1 MSANPTPISQLTQK
15 QAQAIEYLLFDFDDT
30 VTWQGQMPLQ
40 SSQAIAKA
48 HAAGL
53 RLVAV
58 TGRSASWAEMLMRL
72 FPFEAAIAETG
83 ALCYHRETLKGPIN
97 VLHSNPSAQQR
108 EQLRQQ
114 RLAIAENIM
123 AAHPNVRFALDNP
136 GRIYDSAFDLV
147 EDGPS
152 LDAESIAA
160 IHQYLDQA
168 GLYWAQSS
176 VHINF
181 FQAQF
186 NKSAMVQR
194 YFDEIK
200 QKTWDRVMP
209 KIAYLGDSTN
219 DGPLFAAIALS
230 IGVANVSP
238 YLPQLEKKRQ
248 APQFITREKGGYGFA
263 EAIDILLQLK
273 NTSI

>member
-1 MSANPTPISQLTQK
+1 MNESPTPISQLTTQ
-15 QAQAIEYLLFDFDDT
+15 QAHGIEYLLFDFDDT

-40 SSQAIAKA
+40 SCQAIAKA
-48 HAAGL
+48 HKAGL

-83 ALCYHRETLKGPIN
+83 ALCYHRETLKSPIE
-97 VLHSNPSAQQR
+97 VLHTNPSATQR
-108 EQLRQQ
+108 EKLRQQ
-114 RLAIAENIM
+114 RLAIAERIM
-123 AAHPNVRFALDNP
+123 TAYPNVRFALDNP

-147 EDGPS
+147 EDGPP
-152 LDAESIAA
+152 LDTESINA
-160 IHQYLDQA
+160 IHRHLDEA

-181 FQAQF
+181 FQSQF
-186 NKSAMVQR
+186 NKAAMVQR

-200 QKTWDRVMP
+200 QKTWNRVMP
-209 KIAYLGDSTN
+209 ALAYMGDSTN

-238 YLPQLEKKRQ
+238 YLPQLEKRKQ
-248 APQFITREKGGYGFA
+248 APQFITEGKGGHGFA
-263 EAIDILLQLK
+263 EAIDILLQRK